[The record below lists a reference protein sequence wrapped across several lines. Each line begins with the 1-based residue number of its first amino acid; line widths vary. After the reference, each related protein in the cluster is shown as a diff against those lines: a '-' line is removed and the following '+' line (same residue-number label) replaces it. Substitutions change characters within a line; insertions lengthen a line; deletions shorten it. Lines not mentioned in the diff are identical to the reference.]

1 MSRKILIVEDEEGLR
16 ITMGDRL
23 ASEGYHVIEAKTGT
37 QGIELGRNETIDLI
51 ILDIMLPE
59 VDGFTVCKKLREDGV
74 LTPIIMLSA
83 KSLLEDKVTGLKTGA
98 DDYMTKPFE
107 MSELLARIEV
117 QIRRGE
123 AIKAVHS
130 KHDDDKPSD
139 LVINLRR
146 GYMEV
151 QGKEVPLLAQ
161 EIKLLDYMFLHE
173 GEVISRDR
181 LLDEVWGYEEKV
193 STRTID
199 VHVARLRQKMND
211 AKGVPRYIQTVRG
224 IGYKF
229 TSPKSDSFK

>member
-1 MSRKILIVEDEEGLR
+1 MSRKILIVEDEESLR

-37 QGIELGRNETIDLI
+37 QGLELGRNETIDLI

-83 KSLLEDKVTGLKTGA
+83 KSLLEDKVTGLKTDA

-117 QIRRGE
+117 QICRGE

>member
-1 MSRKILIVEDEEGLR
+1 MSRKILIVEDEESLR

-23 ASEGYHVIEAKTGT
+23 APEGYHVIEAKTGT
-37 QGIELGRNETIDLI
+37 QGLELGRNETIDLI